1 MHAVAEAIVRQ
12 HAIEG
17 VFLMEATKNW
27 YAAAIT
33 VAHEAAEAVEFA
45 LDEAGAEG
53 TEIDLLG
60 KRATGSPTVVKGYF
74 TEPIAEEMLRDGIE
88 DALSIYGFEPN
99 ALQSIEIYQVQNEDW
114 LAEWKKHWK
123 PTEIGQFIIAPPW
136 ENLDATEKIV
146 IRIEPNMAFGT
157 GTHDTTKLCLK
168 AIGELYR
175 DDMSILDVGTG
186 TGILA
191 IAAAK
196 LGATH
201 IHACDTDV
209 DSVKIARENAVLNQ
223 TAWID
228 FREGSL
234 GADVPQFDF
243 VFANL
248 TIDVIVPILDLL
260 LAKARSL
267 LLLSGILAEQRSIIE
282 AQLLSCQR
290 SNFTVETS
298 GEWISVVVKV

>member
-1 MHAVAEAIVRQ
+1 MHAVVEAIVRQ
-12 HAIEG
+12 HAIER

-27 YAAAIT
+27 YAAAVT
-33 VAHEAAEAVEFA
+33 VASEATEPVEFA
-45 LDEAGAEG
+45 MDEAGAEG

-60 KRATGSPTVVKGYF
+60 KRAAGSPTVVKGYF
-74 TEPIAEEMLRDGIE
+74 TEPIAEQALRNEME
-88 DALSIYGFEPN
+88 NALSIYGFGHD
-99 ALQSIEIYQVQNEDW
+99 ALIGIETYELENEDW

-136 ENLDATEKIV
+136 EDLDATDKIV

-175 DDMSILDVGTG
+175 DDMSVLDVGTG

-191 IAAAK
+191 IAAAR

-209 DSVKIARENAVLNQ
+209 DSVKIARENAVLNE

-228 FREGSL
+228 FREGPL

-260 LAKARSL
+260 LAKTRSI

-282 AQLLSCQR
+282 GELLSRQR

>member
-1 MHAVAEAIVRQ
+1 
-12 HAIEG
+12 
-17 VFLMEATKNW
+17 MEATKNW

-33 VAHEAAEAVEFA
+33 VAHEATEAVEFV
-45 LDEAGAEG
+45 LDEFGAEG

-60 KRATGSPTVVKGYF
+60 RRALGSPTVVKGYF
-74 TEPIAEEMLRDGIE
+74 TEPIAEEMLWNGIE
-88 DALSIYGFEPN
+88 DALSIYGFESN
-99 ALQSIEIYQVQNEDW
+99 ALQGIDTYQVQNEDW

-123 PTEIGQFIIAPPW
+123 PTEIGKFVIAPPW
-136 ENLDATEKIV
+136 EDLDATDKIV

-157 GTHDTTKLCLK
+157 GTHDTTRLCLK

-175 DDMSILDVGTG
+175 DDMSVLDVGTG

-196 LGATH
+196 LGATD
-201 IHACDTDV
+201 IHACDTDI
-209 DSVKIARENAVLNQ
+209 DSVKIARENAGLNQ

-228 FREGSL
+228 FREGPL
-234 GADVPQFDF
+234 GADVPEFDF

-260 LAKARSL
+260 LAKTRSI

-282 AQLLSCQR
+282 AELLSRQR

-298 GEWISVVVKV
+298 GEWISVVVKM